1 MINDCIVHKV
11 QERILRSCYT
21 LACDI
26 NRKRPLSGSLEN
38 SKSDQ
43 ANSSFPTGF
52 LWCTC
57 EANILWTASNYLFL
71 SIIIIVLP
79 FLTLEGFRN
88 CWTYVFLI
96 IYTMDNGIYW
106 KFDIFSLSF
115 FCHFLIHLP
124 YLYSYLLSFKFSME
138 ILYIFV

>member
-43 ANSSFPTGF
+43 ANSSNSFFPTGF

-57 EANILWTASNYLFL
+57 EANILWTVSNDFMFYFFLLLKDSETVELMLF
-71 SIIIIVLP
+71 
-79 FLTLEGFRN
+79 FF
-88 CWTYVFLI
+88 
-96 IYTMDNGIYW
+96 IYIMANGIYW
-106 KFDIFSLSF
+106 KFDIFTLSF
-115 FCHFLIHLP
+115 FCHFLYTFTLP
-124 YLYSYLLSFKFSME
+124 LF
-138 ILYIFV
+138 IFAIF